1 MPMLDSER
9 TESTE
14 TFKPQDA
21 EDFQGVDTLMAPALD
36 EAEEVHVS
44 DLNADALFS
53 AELATTTLLTR
64 PEEEDLARKISKA
77 RKRVRSVLRK
87 ARRITAAALSDGGRG
102 VIAPEEDFREREAV
116 TILNFARRTIGD
128 TREERR
134 LRVTR
139 KELRALVAELSNAL
153 ADYRTYRDQMVR
165 ANVRLVNVLA
175 RRYHHP
181 TLTTLDLF
189 QEGTLGLLR
198 AIEKF
203 DPERAIKFSTYAT
216 WWIWQQLGRAADT
229 HGSLIRTPVHWGQ
242 FRRRLSRDEQG
253 LAGENDGKVTRQ
265 QLAESQGIDQ
275 ERFDAMSQS
284 FYFVSTDAPVSE
296 DDDRTLETILASDCE
311 APEDHAS
318 GAALRKQL
326 EEAMTHLPAR
336 ESYILRQRF
345 GWQDDNTETL
355 EDLGTRLGVSRERI
369 RQLESRALNK
379 LKDIC
384 REQGLHEYLH

>member
-1 MPMLDSER
+1 MLDSER
-9 TESTE
+9 SEPIEPFNPTDT
-14 TFKPQDA
+14 
-21 EDFQGVDTLMAPALD
+21 EDFPEVEALVSPQIKEPA
-36 EAEEVHVS
+36 ERPAA
-44 DLNADALFS
+44 DLNADSLFS

-64 PEEEDLARKISKA
+64 PEEEELARKISKA
-77 RKRVRSVLRK
+77 RRRVRAILRR
-87 ARRITAAALSDGGRG
+87 ARRITTAALTDGGRG
-102 VIAPEEDFREREAV
+102 VIVPEEDFREREAV
-116 TILNFARRTIGD
+116 TILNYARLAIGNV
-128 TREERR
+128 RQERM
-134 LRVTR
+134 LRMTR
-139 KELRALVAELSNAL
+139 KDLRGFVADLSTALDE
-153 ADYRTYRDQMVR
+153 YREHRDKMVR

-253 LAGENDGKVTRQ
+253 LAADNDGKVTRQ

-284 FYFVSTDAPVSE
+284 FFFVSTDAPVSE
-296 DDDRTLETILASDCE
+296 DDDRTLETILASDSE

-326 EEAMTHLPAR
+326 EEAMQHLPER

-379 LKDIC
+379 LRDIC
-384 REQGLHEYLH
+384 RQQGLHEYLH

>member
-1 MPMLDSER
+1 MLDSEPS
-9 TESTE
+9 EATE
-14 TFKPQDA
+14 TFNPA
-21 EDFQGVDTLMAPALD
+21 ELDDFPEADVLVTPSK
-36 EAEEVHVS
+36 EAEERPTP
-44 DLNADALFS
+44 DLNAESLFS
-53 AELATTTLLTR
+53 ADLASTTLLTR
-64 PEEEDLARKISKA
+64 PEEEELARKISKA
-77 RKRVRSVLRK
+77 RRKVRSILRK
-87 ARRITAAALSDGGRG
+87 ARRVTEAALTDGGRG

-116 TILNFARRTIGD
+116 TILNFAKRTIGKV
-128 TREERR
+128 RSERA
-134 LRVTR
+134 LQMTR
-139 KELRALVAELSNAL
+139 KDLRTFVAELSIAL
-153 ADYRTYRDQMVR
+153 DEYRTHRDKMVR

-253 LAGENDGKVTRQ
+253 LAADNDGIVTREK
-265 QLAESQGIDQ
+265 LAESQGIDQ

-296 DDDRTLETILASDCE
+296 DDDRTLETILASDSE

-318 GAALRKQL
+318 GAALRQRL
-326 EEAMTHLPAR
+326 EAAMEHLPAR

-355 EDLGTRLGVSRERI
+355 EDLGNRLGVSRERI

-384 REQGLHEYLH
+384 RQQGLQEYLH